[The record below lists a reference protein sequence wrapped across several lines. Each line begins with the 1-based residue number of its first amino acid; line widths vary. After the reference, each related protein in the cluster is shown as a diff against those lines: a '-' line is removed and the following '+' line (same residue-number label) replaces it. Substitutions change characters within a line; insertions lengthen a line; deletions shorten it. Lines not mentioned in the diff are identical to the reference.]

1 MDSIQN
7 PEQSFQGDSSL
18 KTTESLGVPG
28 TLLIILTMETP
39 SGYKLN
45 MTNKTYLHPIR
56 PSDYSKSVSSC
67 HVLTSRPHSNKISP
81 YLKLKLLVLSPGI
94 FYPPSYSLKNLERL
108 PPLQNYFLS

>member
-56 PSDYSKSVSSC
+56 TSDYSNSIQQYITMLC
-67 HVLTSRPHSNKISP
+67 INI
-81 YLKLKLLVLSPGI
+81 LSP
-94 FYPPSYSLKNLERL
+94 FQ
-108 PPLQNYFLS
+108 QN